1 MNAKAETARRGAAGR
16 TLAVL
21 GVSCLLAVGVG
32 GATPAPQGVT
42 VRASET
48 FAPLLEPALAAF
60 TRETGVR
67 ATLEVRPP
75 DPAAGADLVVGDD
88 LELRRVLE
96 GGTADVSTAFDLGY
110 VPWVLVAPAG
120 APAGVRAA
128 AEQADRLFVLGGALG
143 RDARKAIGAQLPAD
157 RLRITS
163 DRAELRAARY
173 ALVPRTL
180 AGAGEQRPAGV
191 RPLVAVAAAVTDSA
205 NPAGARQLLAFLR
218 SARGQRL
225 VAPYVATAG
234 EVGAGEVGAGE
245 VSQRATGANAA
256 SVVDWWLPR
265 CSLEHNGYS
274 DPNQVLGPPNAVFL
288 GVKDQYTGF
297 MSLGQGGYVVV
308 DMGVSAMD
316 GPGSDVRVYQTTSNE
331 PVTLYAATSPQ
342 GPFTL
347 VGLQVSC
354 GTRTGGGVL
363 SNHCDFDLHDAGLA
377 SARYLKIEDG
387 EIYPCLKGGTITE
400 GADIDAIELL
410 N

>member
-1 MNAKAETARRGAAGR
+1 MSDRAETARFRTRR
-16 TLAVL
+16 TLAALAVA
-21 GVSCLLAVGVG
+21 CLLAVGAG
-32 GATPAPQGVT
+32 GAASQPAVT
-42 VRASET
+42 VRASEA

-67 ATLEVRPP
+67 ATLEVKPP
-75 DPAAGADLVVGDD
+75 DPASGADLVVGDD

-96 GGTADVSTAFDLGY
+96 GGTADVGTAFDLGY

-120 APAGVRAA
+120 APADVRAA
-128 AEQADRLFVLGGALG
+128 AEQADRLVVLGGPLG
-143 RDARKAIGAQLPAD
+143 REARKAIGVPLPAA
-157 RLRITS
+157 RLRITN
-163 DRAELRAARY
+163 DRVELRAARY

-180 AGAGEQRPAGV
+180 AGAGELRAARV
-191 RPLVAVAAAVTDSA
+191 RPLVAVAAVVTDSA
-205 NPAGARQLLAFLR
+205 NPSGARQLLAFL
-218 SARGQRL
+218 SSPKGQR
-225 VAPYVATAG
+225 VIAPYVST
-234 EVGAGEVGAGE
+234 AGEVGAGE

-274 DPNQVLGPPNAVFL
+274 DPTQVLGPPNAVFL

-308 DMGVSAMD
+308 DMGVPAVD
-316 GPGSDVRVYQTTSNE
+316 GPGPDVRIYQTTSNE

-347 VGLQVSC
+347 VALQVPC

-400 GADIDAIELL
+400 GADIDAVELL
-410 N
+410 NQ